1 MKKYL
6 GLLLCLTFLV
16 TPAMAN
22 TVKENNYSEEL
33 NTTNVYDY
41 VTKKV
46 HVNISDDMPNV
57 DPSVDPQRY
66 ISIRQNKIADLQ
78 KKQEYY
84 IKYFSLKLQD
94 VNASLQRV
102 KATAA
107 SRSSQEQASIIALH
121 ERWINEFLEQR
132 NQTVGTLQAYID
144 KIQTEIQNVQS
155 MMQQQQK

>member
-6 GLLLCLTFLV
+6 GLLLCLTFIM
-16 TPAMAN
+16 TPAIAN

-41 VTKKV
+41 VTKKI
-46 HVNISDDMPNV
+46 HVNIQDDIPNV
-57 DPSVDPQRY
+57 DPSKEPQKY
-66 ISIRQNKIADLQ
+66 IELRQRKIADLQ
-78 KKQEYY
+78 QKQEYY

-102 KATAA
+102 KATAS
-107 SRSSQEQASIIALH
+107 SRSAQEQASIVALH
-121 ERWINEFLEQR
+121 EKWINEFLDQR

-144 KIQTEIQNVQS
+144 KIQADIQNVQS
-155 MMQQQQK
+155 MVQN

>member
-6 GLLLCLTFLV
+6 GLLLCLIFFM
-16 TPAMAN
+16 TPAIAN

-46 HVNISDDMPNV
+46 HVNINDDIPNI
-57 DPSVDPQRY
+57 DPSKDPQRY
-66 ISIRQNKIADLQ
+66 IAVRQRKIADLQ
-78 KKQEYY
+78 QKQEYY

-102 KATAA
+102 RATAS
-107 SRSSQEQASIIALH
+107 SRSAQEQASVVALH
-121 ERWINEFLEQR
+121 ERWINEFIDQR

-144 KIQTEIQNVQS
+144 RMQADIQTVQS
-155 MMQQQQK
+155 MMQN